1 MPFTARGKVLC
12 WRFCIGGGTASNYC
26 PQILIAT
33 GLLAQILIA
42 TGLLPQILIATGLL
56 PQILIACDTKIMT
69 QTTQIHQQQKLI

>member
-26 PQILIAT
+26 P
-33 GLLAQILIA
+33 QILIA

-69 QTTQIHQQQKLI
+69 QTTQIFQQQKVF